1 MAGAAGAMNQDRR
14 GNPVGT
20 ASPEA
25 LAHAETA
32 LWRMCSFFDAPIAD
46 LDAAI
51 AADPGWMLPHVMRA
65 SFLLTLTEPSL
76 LPDVR
81 AALDQADLLA
91 ANAPERERA
100 HWAAANRCAAG
111 DWHGACAAWEQILL
125 EHPRDLYALQW
136 AHLFDFYRGDA
147 RNLRGRV
154 ARVLPEWPADDA
166 LRPYLLGMHAFGL
179 EECGHYAQAEAAG
192 REAAAGDAK
201 VPWATHA
208 VAHVMEMQGRY
219 AEGQA
224 WLHSQ
229 RPAWAEGN
237 GFAGHLWW
245 HLALFHLEAMDL
257 DGALALHDAHQGSA
271 HAVLTLQRLDGAA
284 LLWRLR
290 LLGADEAA
298 QRARWADLAQG
309 WDLTPRD
316 AGHSAFNDA
325 HALMALIGTGDA
337 AAAQAL
343 LAAVQRRAERGSDSN
358 SAMARE
364 IGLPLMRALLAFDA
378 GDTATVVA
386 LLAPL
391 RETAHRFGGSHAQ
404 RDLIELTL
412 LAACARPGGSR
423 ALGRALLNERRLA
436 RGLTPQVEHWHE
448 RFGLPLRP

>member
-1 MAGAAGAMNQDRR
+1 MRDAR

-20 ASPEA
+20 ASPQA

-32 LWRMCSFFDAPIAD
+32 LWRMCSFYDAPLAD
-46 LDAAI
+46 IDAAI
-51 AADPGWMLPHVMRA
+51 AADPHWMLPHVMRA

-91 ANAPERERA
+91 AGAPERERA
-100 HWAAANRCAAG
+100 HWAAASRCASG
-111 DWHGACAAWEQILL
+111 DWHGACAAWERILL
-125 EHPRDLYALQW
+125 DHPRDLHALQW

-179 EECGHYAQAEAAG
+179 EESNLHAQAETAG
-192 REAAAGDAK
+192 REALAAEPR

-208 VAHVMEMQGRY
+208 VAHVMEMQGRH
-219 AEGQA
+219 AEGVA
-224 WLHSQ
+224 WLSAQ
-229 RPAWAEGN
+229 STAWQQGN

-257 DGALALHDAHQGSA
+257 AGALALYDATQGSA

-284 LLWRLR
+284 LLWRLK
-290 LLGADEAA
+290 LLGADPG
-298 QRARWADLAQG
+298 ARWADLARG

-325 HALMALIGTGDA
+325 HALMALLGQGEA
-337 AAAQAL
+337 GAAQAFV
-343 LAAVQRRAERGSDSN
+343 AAVQRRAERGSDSN
-358 SAMARE
+358 AAMARE
-364 IGLPLMRALLAFDA
+364 VGLPLMRGLLAFDA
-378 GDTATVVA
+378 GDAPAAIA

-412 LAACARPGGSR
+412 LAACALPGGSR
-423 ALGRALLNERRLA
+423 ALGRALLNERSLARDGTPQIHHWRERLA
-436 RGLTPQVEHWHE
+436 LGATR
-448 RFGLPLRP
+448 

>member
-1 MAGAAGAMNQDRR
+1 MKDAR

-20 ASPEA
+20 ASEAA

-51 AADPGWMLPHVMRA
+51 AADPGWMLPQVMRA

-76 LPDVR
+76 LADAR
-81 AALDQADLLA
+81 AALEQADLLA

-100 HWAAANRCAAG
+100 HWAAASRCAAG

-125 EHPRDLYALQW
+125 DHPRDLYALQW

-154 ARVLPEWPADDA
+154 ARVLPEWPADDP

-179 EECGHYAQAEAAG
+179 EECGHHAQAEAVG
-192 REAAAGDAK
+192 REAASGEAK

-219 AEGQA
+219 VEGQA
-224 WLHSQ
+224 WLRGQ
-229 RPAWAEGN
+229 RARWAEGN

-257 DGALALHDAHQGSA
+257 DGALQLHDAHQGSA

-290 LLGADEAA
+290 LLGADVG
-298 QRARWADLAQG
+298 ARWADLAQG

-325 HALMALIGTGDA
+325 HALMTLIGTGNA

-343 LAAVQRRAERGSDSN
+343 LAAVQRRAERGSESN
-358 SAMARE
+358 AAMARE
-364 IGLPLMRALLAFDA
+364 VGLPLMRALLAFDA
-378 GDTATVVA
+378 GDAASAIA

-391 RETAHRFGGSHAQ
+391 RDTAHRFGGSHAQ
-404 RDLIELTL
+404 RDLIDLTL
-412 LAACARPGGSR
+412 LAACTLPGGHR
-423 ALGRALLNERRLA
+423 ALGRALLNERLLA
-436 RGLTPQVEHWHE
+436 RGETPQVDHW
-448 RFGLPLRP
+448 RRTLGLAARG

>member
-1 MAGAAGAMNQDRR
+1 MNDRR

-20 ASPEA
+20 ASQQA
-25 LAHAETA
+25 LEHAETA

-46 LDAAI
+46 IDAAI

-81 AALDQADLLA
+81 AALEQADLLA

-100 HWAAANRCAAG
+100 LWAAASRCAAG

-179 EECGHYAQAEAAG
+179 EECGLYAQAEGVG
-192 REAAAGDAK
+192 REALAGDAK

-208 VAHVMEMQGRY
+208 VAHVMEMQGRH
-219 AEGQA
+219 AEGLA
-224 WLHSQ
+224 WLRAQ
-229 RPAWAEGN
+229 QPGWAEGN

-257 DGALALHDAHQGSA
+257 EGALALHDAHQDSA

-284 LLWRLR
+284 LLWRLK
-290 LLGADEAA
+290 LLGADVG
-298 QRARWADLAQG
+298 ARWADLAQG

-325 HALMALIGTGDA
+325 HALMTLIGTGDA
-337 AAAQAL
+337 GATQAL
-343 LAAVQRRAERGSDSN
+343 LGAVQRRAERGSDAN
-358 SAMARE
+358 AAMARE
-364 IGLPLMRALLAFDA
+364 VGLPLMRGLLAFDA
-378 GDTATVVA
+378 GDAAGSIA

-412 LAACARPGGSR
+412 LAACALPGGSR
-423 ALGRALLNERRLA
+423 SLGRALLNERALA
-436 RGLTPQVEHWHE
+436 RGHTPQLAHWRE
-448 RFGLPLRP
+448 RLGLATRG

>member
-1 MAGAAGAMNQDRR
+1 MNDHRN
-14 GNPVGT
+14 NPVGT
-20 ASPEA
+20 SSQEA

-46 LDAAI
+46 IDAAI

-76 LPDVR
+76 LPDAR
-81 AALDQADLLA
+81 AALEQADLLA
-91 ANAPERERA
+91 AAAPERERA
-100 HWAAANRCAAG
+100 HWAAASRCAAG

-125 EHPRDLYALQW
+125 DHPRDLYALQW

-179 EECGHYAQAEAAG
+179 EECNLYAQAEAVG
-192 REAAAGDAK
+192 REAVSGTAQ

-208 VAHVMEMQGRY
+208 VAHVMEMQGRHD
-219 AEGQA
+219 EGRR
-224 WLHSQ
+224 WLNEQ
-229 RPAWAEGN
+229 RGVWSEGN

-257 DGALALHDAHQGSA
+257 DGALALYDAHQGSA
-271 HAVLTLQRLDGAA
+271 HALLTLQRLDGAA
-284 LLWRLR
+284 LLWRLK
-290 LLGADEAA
+290 LLGADVG
-298 QRARWADLAQG
+298 ARWNDLAQG
-309 WDLTPRD
+309 WDLSPRD

-325 HALMALIGTGDA
+325 HALMALLGLGDA
-337 AAAQAL
+337 SAVQAL
-343 LAAVQRRAERGSDSN
+343 VAAVQRRAERGDNSN
-358 SAMARE
+358 AAMARE
-364 IGLPLMRALLAFDA
+364 VGLPLMRALLAFDA
-378 GDTATVVA
+378 GDAPTAIA

-391 RETAHRFGGSHAQ
+391 RETAQRFGGSHAQ

-412 LAACARPGGSR
+412 LAACALPAGRTSH
-423 ALGRALLNERRLA
+423 ASLGRALINERALA
-436 RGLTPQVEHWHE
+436 RGTTPQLEHWRE
-448 RFGLPLRP
+448 RLGQGQRSPGD

>member
-1 MAGAAGAMNQDRR
+1 MASTMKDHRD
-14 GNPVGT
+14 NPVGT
-20 ASPEA
+20 ASQEA
-25 LAHAETA
+25 LQHAETA

-76 LPDVR
+76 LPDAR

-91 ANAPERERA
+91 ANAPARERA
-100 HWAAANRCAAG
+100 HWAAASRCAAG

-125 EHPRDLYALQW
+125 DHPRDLYALQW

-154 ARVLPEWPADDA
+154 ARVLPGWPADDP
-166 LRPYLLGMHAFGL
+166 LRPYVLGLHAFGL

-192 REAAAGDAK
+192 REAASGEAK

-224 WLHSQ
+224 WLRGQ
-229 RPAWAEGN
+229 RPRWAEGN

-257 DGALALHDAHQGSA
+257 DGALQLHDEHQGSA

-284 LLWRLR
+284 LLWRLK
-290 LLGADEAA
+290 LLGADVG
-298 QRARWADLAQG
+298 ARWADLAQG

-325 HALMALIGTGDA
+325 HALMALIGRGDA
-337 AAAQAL
+337 AAAQSL
-343 LAAVQRRAERGSDSN
+343 LAAVQRRAERGSESN
-358 SAMARE
+358 AAMARE
-364 IGLPLMRALLAFDA
+364 VGLPLMRGLLAFDA
-378 GDTATVVA
+378 GDAATAIA

-391 RETAHRFGGSHAQ
+391 RDTAHRFGGSHAQ
-404 RDLIELTL
+404 RDLIDLTL
-412 LAACARPGGSR
+412 LAACTLPGGHR
-423 ALGRALLNERRLA
+423 GLGRALLNERTMA
-436 RGLTPQVEHWHE
+436 RGETPQVEHWRH
-448 RFGLPLRP
+448 RLGLTARA

>member
-1 MAGAAGAMNQDRR
+1 MQDAR

-20 ASPEA
+20 ASHDA
-25 LAHAETA
+25 LGHAETA
-32 LWRMCSFFDAPIAD
+32 LWRMCSFFDAPLAD

-76 LPDVR
+76 VADAR

-91 ANAPERERA
+91 AHAPERERA
-100 HWAAANRCAAG
+100 HWAAADRCAAG

-125 EHPRDLYALQW
+125 QHPRDLYALQW

-147 RNLRGRV
+147 RNLRQRV
-154 ARVLPEWPADDA
+154 ARVLPEWPRDDA

-179 EECGHYAQAEAAG
+179 EENNLYAQAEAAG
-192 REAAAGDAK
+192 REATSGAAK

-208 VAHVMEMQGRY
+208 VAHVMEMQGRFD
-219 AEGQA
+219 EGQR
-224 WLHSQ
+224 WLLDSESV
-229 RPAWAEGN
+229 WGGGN
-237 GFAGHLWW
+237 GFGGHHWW

-257 DGALALHDAHQGSA
+257 PGALALHDAHQGSA

-290 LLGADEAA
+290 LLDADGTLGLA
-298 QRARWADLAQG
+298 ARWADLAQG

-325 HALMALIGTGDA
+325 HMLIALIGQRDA
-337 AAAQAL
+337 PRAQAL
-343 LAAVQRRAERGSDSN
+343 FAAVQRRAERGTDSN
-358 SAMARE
+358 AAMARE
-364 IGLPLMRALLAFDA
+364 VGLPLMRALLAFDA
-378 GDTATVVA
+378 GDAA
-386 LLAPL
+386 EAIRLLAPL

-404 RDLIELTL
+404 RDLIDQTL
-412 LAACARPGGSR
+412 LAACSLPQGDR
-423 ALGRALLNERRLA
+423 ALGRALLNERLLA
-436 RGLTPQVEHWHE
+436 RGATPQVEQW
-448 RFGLPLRP
+448 RARLGP

>member
-1 MAGAAGAMNQDRR
+1 MNDQR

-20 ASPEA
+20 SSEEA
-25 LAHAETA
+25 LTHAETA

-46 LDAAI
+46 IDAAI
-51 AADPGWMLPHVMRA
+51 DADPGWMLPHVMRA

-100 HWAAANRCAAG
+100 LWGAANRCAAG

-136 AHLFDFYRGDA
+136 SHLFDFYRGDA

-154 ARVLPEWPADDA
+154 ARVLPEWPGDDA

-179 EECGHYAQAEAAG
+179 EECGLYAQAEAAG
-192 REAAAGDAK
+192 REAASGEAK

-224 WLHSQ
+224 WLRSQ

-257 DGALALHDAHQGSA
+257 EGALALHDAHQGSA

-290 LLGADEAA
+290 LLGAADDTSLG
-298 QRARWADLAQG
+298 ARWDDLAQG

-325 HALMALIGTGDA
+325 HALMTLIGRGDA
-337 AAAQAL
+337 AAAQTL

-358 SAMARE
+358 AAMARE
-364 IGLPLMRALLAFDA
+364 VGLPLMRGLLAFDA
-378 GDTATVVA
+378 GDAATAVA

-391 RETAHRFGGSHAQ
+391 REIAQRFGGSHAQ
-404 RDLIELTL
+404 RDLIDLTL
-412 LAACARPGGSR
+412 LAACALPGGSR
-423 ALGRALLNERRLA
+423 TLGRALLNERLLA
-436 RGLTPQVEHWHE
+436 RGVTPQFEHWRE
-448 RFGLPLRP
+448 RLGLAPRTHG